1 MKWGVRPRAR
11 GTDTNQS
18 GDVEV
23 ADSSTEKLVASEINL
38 EEIKILVVDDNAF
51 MRSLIR
57 QLLKALGTRE
67 IFEASDGREGY
78 EVARQVN
85 PDICLVDWVM
95 EPEDGLAFIKNIRS
109 AEDSPNRLM
118 PIFMVSGFSEE
129 SRVMAARHAGA
140 NEFVVKPLSATSLFT
155 RIQWVIE
162 NPRHFVTTDN
172 YFGPDRRRKD
182 APFKGDDRR
191 DSAQAKQAPAD
202 DGDGDE
208 FMIDVD
214 SAPSKDEAADET
226 GDGDG
231 GGKTPS

>member
-1 MKWGVRPRAR
+1 
-11 GTDTNQS
+11 
-18 GDVEV
+18 
-23 ADSSTEKLVASEINL
+23 
-38 EEIKILVVDDNAF
+38 
-51 MRSLIR
+51 
-57 QLLKALGTRE
+57 
-67 IFEASDGREGY
+67 
-78 EVARQVN
+78 
-85 PDICLVDWVM
+85 
-95 EPEDGLAFIKNIRS
+95 
-109 AEDSPNRLM
+109 
-118 PIFMVSGFSEE
+118 
-129 SRVMAARHAGA
+129 MAARDAGT

-182 APFKGDDRR
+182 ASFKGDDRR
-191 DSAQAKQAPAD
+191 DSAQGKQAPA
-202 DGDGDE
+202 GDGDE